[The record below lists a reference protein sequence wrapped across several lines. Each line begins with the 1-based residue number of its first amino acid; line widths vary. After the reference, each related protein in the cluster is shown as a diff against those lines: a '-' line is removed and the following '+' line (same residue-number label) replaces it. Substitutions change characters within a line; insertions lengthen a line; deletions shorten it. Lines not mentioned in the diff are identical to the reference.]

1 MQRSSLLDLM
11 SSLPM
16 STAPV
21 SLTPQQIFRL
31 VKRHR
36 ALLLA
41 PAIIGAFLAALS
53 TFVLPRHWS
62 ADQGLLIRSDAAG
75 YTNQRLGKF
84 TDLAEMKTVQE
95 TLLELAKS
103 QSVVTAVL
111 EEVGP
116 PSTRLLSSWPTPVD
130 IEAFRKHL
138 DFSPPGGAEFG
149 KTEIFYLGV
158 RASSSER
165 AVALVESLT
174 NQLEIRMR
182 SLRDQRAA
190 SMVAEVQLSVD
201 LARKSLHGCV
211 IQLTTFE
218 QSVGADLV
226 ELRHLS
232 SPNGGQS
239 GFGQQTLAI
248 EAERRQSAGQNRLN
262 EALLVELQAA
272 VNDPTRLV
280 ATPDRLLASQPGLR
294 RLKEGLIDAQLAV
307 ARIGGSRTPDHPFV
321 LAARQ
326 AQKQIQA
333 QLVEELPTTIAGVQL
348 DLAVA
353 QKREAELAD
362 QIQQL
367 RIRSASLAGQRSSYA
382 ELTSGVDAQTRVL
395 ERALQ
400 QLADAKSHE
409 AGAASASLLA
419 RIDTVEAGVRAIG
432 PRRSIVTA
440 AGGLAGLI
448 LGASLLFVFYGPEPQ
463 PQTPIVPVSAPVNTT
478 PTSPKTDPVHDF
490 GYADIWSKPPASN
503 DFTWQNSAASNVPV
517 GLSTDVSATTDETA
531 ATSV

>member
-1 MQRSSLLDLM
+1 
-11 SSLPM
+11 M
-16 STAPV
+16 STAPA
-21 SLTPQQIFRL
+21 SLTPQEILRL

-36 ALLLA
+36 MLLFA
-41 PAIIGAFLAALS
+41 PAIVGAFLAAFS

-75 YTNQRLGKF
+75 YADQRLGKF
-84 TDLAEMKTVQE
+84 TDLSEMKTVQE

-103 QSVVTAVL
+103 QSVVKAVL

-116 PSTRLLSSWPTPVD
+116 PSRRLFSSWPTPVD
-130 IEAFRKHL
+130 IDAFRKHL
-138 DFSPPGGAEFG
+138 NFSPPGGAEFG
-149 KTEIFYLGV
+149 KTEVFYLGV

-174 NQLEIRMR
+174 NQLEQRMR

-190 SMVAEVQLSVD
+190 SMVTEVQLSVD
-201 LARKSLHGCV
+201 LARESLHERV
-211 IQLTTFE
+211 VELTAFE

-226 ELRHLS
+226 ELRHLA

-248 EAERRQSAGQNRLN
+248 QLERRQSAEQNHLN

-307 ARIGGSRTPDHPFV
+307 ARMGGSRTADHPLV
-321 LAARQ
+321 IAARH
-326 AQKQIQA
+326 AQKQIQV
-333 QLVEELPTTIAGVQL
+333 QFIEELPTTVAGVKL

-353 QKREAELAD
+353 KKREAELAA
-362 QIQQL
+362 QINQL

-382 ELTSGVDAQTRVL
+382 ELTSSVEAQTHVL
-395 ERALQ
+395 DRALQ
-400 QLADAKSHE
+400 QLADARSHQV
-409 AGAASASLLA
+409 GAASASLLA
-419 RIDTVEAGVRAIG
+419 RIDTVEAGIQALG
-432 PRRSIVTA
+432 PRRSVVTA

-463 PQTPIVPVSAPVNTT
+463 PQAPSAPTAAPSNTNQ
-478 PTSPKTDPVHDF
+478 PKTPPLPVAPVTVPDF
-490 GYADIWSKPPASN
+490 GYADIWSKPSASD
-503 DFTWQNSAASNVPV
+503 DFSWQNSAESNVPV
-517 GLSTDVSATTDETA
+517 GLSTDVSVTTGETV